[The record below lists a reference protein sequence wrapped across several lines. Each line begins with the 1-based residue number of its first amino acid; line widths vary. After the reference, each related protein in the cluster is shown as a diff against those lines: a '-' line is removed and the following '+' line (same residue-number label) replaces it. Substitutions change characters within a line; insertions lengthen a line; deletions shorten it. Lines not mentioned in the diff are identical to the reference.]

1 MKNIFLSRW
10 VAFMVLTVVL
20 MSVGRQTLAQV
31 PLPQFST
38 QACGDE
44 RAGSKIE
51 SMPSPWP
58 AQAQLRQFYPTYT
71 GNRQVALKF
80 WIIRSSNATTH
91 PGIITPAQADEIT
104 TQLNQQYSGA
114 KITFTFTT
122 TFIDDDLYSY
132 VNDDSGRINVGNPLN
147 NGLRVEERE
156 QLFQLFNTP
165 NAIDIYLTPIF
176 WTSIPGGQRV
186 GDQAVVPGSPHPTRR
201 AVLVSKFGIT
211 ANATISG
218 TFNAVKSGKAI
229 AHEIGHVFGLQHTHG
244 FQFQTQELPDGSNY
258 LSAGEWLLDTPAED

>member
-58 AQAQLRQFYPTYT
+58 AQAQLHQFYPTYT

-80 WIIRSSNATTH
+80 WIIRSSNATTQ

-156 QLFQLFNTP
+156 QLFQLDKAWWCSGLF
-165 NAIDIYLTPIF
+165 LRQ
-176 WTSIPGGQRV
+176 QRHN
-186 GDQAVVPGSPHPTRR
+186 Q
-201 AVLVSKFGIT
+201 
-211 ANATISG
+211 
-218 TFNAVKSGKAI
+218 
-229 AHEIGHVFGLQHTHG
+229 
-244 FQFQTQELPDGSNY
+244 
-258 LSAGEWLLDTPAED
+258 